1 MIGHNQ
7 IALYHKALHSLLGL
21 ITPER
26 NSAPHN
32 TKRIIPLSLN
42 IHIYPKKINLFLSN
56 KCITIK
62 QIKEKKGHTNVEFCR
77 IMEKLVA
84 KISLMIYL

>member
-1 MIGHNQ
+1 MIGHSQ

-42 IHIYPKKINLFLSN
+42 IHIYPKKINLFLPK

-62 QIKEKKGHTNVEFCR
+62 QKKKGHTNVEFCR

-84 KISLMIYL
+84 KISLMRYL

>member
-26 NSAPHN
+26 NSSPHN

-42 IHIYPKKINLFLSN
+42 IHIYPKKTNLFLSN

-62 QIKEKKGHTNVEFCR
+62 QINR

-84 KISLMIYL
+84 KISLMRYL

>member
-7 IALYHKALHSLLGL
+7 LALYHKALHSLLGL

-26 NSAPHN
+26 NSSPHN
-32 TKRIIPLSLN
+32 TKRKIPLYLN

-62 QIKEKKGHTNVEFCR
+62 QLKEKRTYER
-77 IMEKLVA
+77 
-84 KISLMIYL
+84 